1 MCVHVCGHASVC
13 GCVCARVFA
22 CLPVCMYIF
31 VRACVTVCAP
41 CVAVCVCVCVGA
53 RARARARECVCLQ
66 IFGYQRKGPVRFSS
80 LFQKKKK
87 EGKKNYKSLRLE
99 TDWCLAYSSPYWPER
114 TREVGGGTL
123 GMYLKFRR
131 PKL

>member
-41 CVAVCVCVCVGA
+41 CVAVCVCVCVWV
-53 RARARARECVCLQ
+53 RARARARVCVFADFR
-66 IFGYQRKGPVRFSS
+66 ISKKGTSEVFFSFS
-80 LFQKKKK
+80 KKKKK